1 MMFGKVNVCQNLEKH
16 VGNILHPFEHTA
28 IQKRLFIDRYG
39 TVRVL
44 NSIHFRLP
52 NVKLKFD
59 YVHPTRIIE
68 KFESVWL
75 LDTPPDLE
83 KLKRKTYTLI

>member
-28 IQKRLFIDRYG
+28 IQKSLFIDRYG

-59 YVHPTRIIE
+59 YVHPTPKEIRNIE
-68 KFESVWL
+68 KFESV
-75 LDTPPDLE
+75 
-83 KLKRKTYTLI
+83 